1 MNRLLRGPSIYFG
14 VPILLSA
21 FVTFITFNIPQEYGY
36 GLAFL
41 TALAL
46 ATIAL
51 DVLTGVQLP
60 RRERFLSVN
69 FIGSPEAMLARIMAM
84 FILLFCV
91 LDITLFPIPLISDP
105 TLYATFDGGRAHVRH
120 ISNMVWIVP
129 VVGLTCYRSRVIK
142 LTFILA
148 SLAFPI
154 LVLDRNRLFASII
167 AVVMVMILYRRRAIP
182 WKTLIVL
189 GVLGATLFSLLGSL
203 RSGTLEALSLPFSDI
218 YNNAP
223 EGMKW
228 LLLYVS
234 AGIYNFSSILA
245 KGYINATFLIN
256 QFVPGGGSTAT
267 LGTGIP
273 LDAGTINVGTEYFP
287 FLMAFGI
294 SGAMVA
300 ALVLYIA
307 LNLSILLLR
316 WRISPFTLLI
326 FLRLS
331 YVCIMASFAPQAFTW
346 TNIAF
351 IILCL
356 GMMTLAAQLP
366 RKTSTTQ
373 A

>member
-1 MNRLLRGPSIYFG
+1 L
-14 VPILLSA
+14 
-21 FVTFITFNIPQEYGY
+21 VTFLTFDMPPGYGY

-46 ATIAL
+46 VTMAL
-51 DVLTGVQLP
+51 DVMTGVQLP
-60 RRERFLSVN
+60 QRERFLSTN
-69 FIGSPEAMLARIMAM
+69 FMGSPEAVLARAMAL

-91 LDITLFPIPLISDP
+91 LDLTLFPIPLISDP
-105 TLYATFDGGRAHVRH
+105 TQYATFDGGRNEVRH
-120 ISNMVWIVP
+120 ISNMVWVLP
-129 VVGLTCYRSRVIK
+129 VVGLTCYRSRFIK

-148 SLAFPI
+148 SIAFPI

-189 GVLGATLFSLLGSL
+189 GVLSAALFSFLGSV
-203 RSGTLEALSLPFSDI
+203 RSGTLAWLTLPFSDI

-223 EGMKW
+223 EGVKW
-228 LLLYVS
+228 LLLYVG

-245 KGYINATFLIN
+245 KGYVNATFLIN
-256 QFVPGGGSTAT
+256 QLVPGAGSTT
-267 LGTGIP
+267 TIGTDIP
-273 LDAGTINVGTEYFP
+273 FDSITINVGTEYFP
-287 FLMAFGI
+287 FLMALGI
-294 SGAMVA
+294 GGAMVA
-300 ALVLYIA
+300 ALVLYIG

-316 WRISPFTLLI
+316 WRISPFTLLV

-331 YVCIMASFAPQAFTW
+331 YVCIMASFAPQAFIW
-346 TNIAF
+346 TNFAF

-356 GMMTLAAQLP
+356 GMMAFAALLP
-366 RKTSTTQ
+366 RKMSTPTQ